1 MQGPRCDHICFGGKK
16 FPNGAASSPGMA
28 HCGGGPALDH
38 FEMLTT
44 IGETRFGKPT

>member
-1 MQGPRCDHICFGGKK
+1 MQGPRCAHICFEGKK

-38 FEMLTT
+38 FAYHK
-44 IGETRFGKPT
+44 RAFGQAIS